1 MLPSEVSTAF
11 MMLPGQVL
19 MLATISLPRQ
29 HLSPLGCSCVPI
41 ASLLPGP
48 GSPRPN
54 ATLRHGRWGQG
65 VLLPGSGVCDMLV
78 MKTPVAALLPEVCA
92 TSVVLVE
99 LAPAMAVASSLD
111 QVFSEYPA
119 ALDLMTGHCVEW
131 AGPGSLPSLDWGV
144 HWGSSQEHSGLSAL
158 LATQHPHTPL
168 ELSLGFSSL
177 SACLSTSLSSQ
188 DSLFFLPRA
197 LGLGYPVCGILPWM
211 RAHSCSLSVYLRP
224 LPWFRSWP
232 NAFSPILPG

>member
-1 MLPSEVSTAF
+1 MGDSEEQGSLACCCRWCHKESYIVLTTEHTHTAMLPSEVSTAF

-99 LAPAMAVASSLD
+99 LAPAMAVASSLA

-119 ALDLMTGHCVEW
+119 ALDLMTGHCVE
-131 AGPGSLPSLDWGV
+131 
-144 HWGSSQEHSGLSAL
+144 
-158 LATQHPHTPL
+158 
-168 ELSLGFSSL
+168 
-177 SACLSTSLSSQ
+177 
-188 DSLFFLPRA
+188 
-197 LGLGYPVCGILPWM
+197 
-211 RAHSCSLSVYLRP
+211 
-224 LPWFRSWP
+224 
-232 NAFSPILPG
+232 